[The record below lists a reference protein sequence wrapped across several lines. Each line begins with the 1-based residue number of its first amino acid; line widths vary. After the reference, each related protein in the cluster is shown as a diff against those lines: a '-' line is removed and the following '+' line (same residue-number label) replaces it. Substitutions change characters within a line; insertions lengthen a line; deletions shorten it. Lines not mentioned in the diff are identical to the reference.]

1 MWAEIS
7 AHKFFSQAGSIFLM
21 AYLLGFDIIEFIKII
36 YNLFAKI
43 GDVFRDN
50 APDYNIIY
58 LKILMNNVI
67 THTSDLLPRS
77 GRMRC
82 YKLCGKQI
90 GCFTNNLNVLNHCII
105 HHIVGFKIF
114 KGLTRRIANHSL
126 SS

>member
-7 AHKFFSQAGSIFLM
+7 AHMFFSQAGSIFLM

-58 LKILMNNVI
+58 LKILMK
-67 THTSDLLPRS
+67 
-77 GRMRC
+77 M
-82 YKLCGKQI
+82 
-90 GCFTNNLNVLNHCII
+90 
-105 HHIVGFKIF
+105 
-114 KGLTRRIANHSL
+114 
-126 SS
+126 

>member
-7 AHKFFSQAGSIFLM
+7 AHMFFSQAGSIFLM

-43 GDVFRDN
+43 GDV
-50 APDYNIIY
+50 
-58 LKILMNNVI
+58 
-67 THTSDLLPRS
+67 
-77 GRMRC
+77 
-82 YKLCGKQI
+82 
-90 GCFTNNLNVLNHCII
+90 
-105 HHIVGFKIF
+105 